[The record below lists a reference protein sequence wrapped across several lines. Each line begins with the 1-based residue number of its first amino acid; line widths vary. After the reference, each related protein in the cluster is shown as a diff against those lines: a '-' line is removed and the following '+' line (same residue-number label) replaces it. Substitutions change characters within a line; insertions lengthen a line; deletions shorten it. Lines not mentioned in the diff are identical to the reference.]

1 MLVLLVAFAVLPL
14 ALPWLMGR
22 LGPRGF
28 FVAALVPIIAFV
40 YTALQTP
47 RVVSGEVLTESY
59 AWIPSLGLS
68 LSMRMDT
75 LGWLMALIVTG
86 VGALV
91 MIYCRWYF
99 ADTTKDA
106 GAKSSKGAKSSQGT
120 AGATATAGSARKKR
134 VKPGV
139 GMFSASL
146 LAFAGAMYGLVL
158 TDDLIVL
165 VMFWEITSILS
176 YLLIG
181 FYHARGASRRAAL
194 QALLVTTLG
203 GLVMFVGAVILVV
216 QAGTTSLSAI
226 LAAYTAAG
234 SALAGNALINT
245 AIVLLLVGALSKS
258 AIFPFHFWLPGAMAA
273 PTPVSA
279 YLHAAAMVKAGIYLI
294 ARLAPAFAHSEPWRP
309 IVIGL
314 GLFTMLLG
322 GLQALRESD
331 LKRIL
336 AFGTVSQLGM
346 LTVVLGYGERNSA
359 LAGLALLLGHALFK
373 SALFLVVGVI
383 DRQLS
388 TRDIG
393 ELSGVGRQAP
403 TLAIASMVAVGS
415 MVGLAPT
422 VGFVAKEAVL
432 TSLLEGGSRPDAVI
446 PLVGIVL
453 GSVLT
458 TAYGLR
464 FIWGAFWTKR
474 DASGEKLPT
483 TVWPDPPIGFL
494 ASPVVLAALTL
505 IAGFAAPL
513 LDVAFSG
520 YADTLPSAGGEG
532 HPYHL
537 ALWHGWEPALFLSLA
552 SIALGAGLFW
562 VAQRT
567 RRVPRRLL
575 PFTAADV
582 YNGTLRG
589 IARVAVWTTTLTQR
603 GSLPVYVGTIFVVF
617 VAAEG
622 TALLASPEWRVSFD
636 LWQTPMQLMAAPIMI
651 IAGLVAVRA
660 QKRYTGVVLV
670 SVTGLGMV
678 ALFATSGAP
687 DLALTQIL
695 VETVTLVTFA
705 LVLRRIPARMGE
717 HNASV
722 WPVAR
727 MVLAVAVGATM
738 AMVALVATGARVAE
752 PISTAFP
759 DLAYNLGH
767 GKNVVNVALV
777 DLRGWDTMGEL
788 SVLILA
794 ATGVASLV
802 FVTHRSDLIS
812 QSISALPT
820 AATRTRRP
828 LVETSEGLRARTA
841 GSSSTRQ
848 AWLVGGQRMR
858 PENRSIMLEVI
869 VRVLFH
875 TIIVVSIY
883 LLFAGHNLPGG
894 GFAGGLVA
902 GMALVMRYIA
912 GGRYELGA
920 AAPTDAGRLLGAG
933 MTLAIACAVVPL
945 LFGAAPLTSWFW
957 EADLP
962 VIGHVEFVTSTLF
975 DIGVYLVV
983 IGLVLDVLRSL
994 GGEVDRQTQA
1004 LRQAQPPAAGQ
1015 APEAV
1020 QGAHGMP
1027 GVSAS

>member
-1 MLVLLVAFAVLPL
+1 LLVLLAAFAVVPL
-14 ALPWLMGR
+14 SLPWLFGR
-22 LGPRGF
+22 IGPRAF
-28 FVAALVPIIAFV
+28 LVAAVLPVVAFV
-40 YTALQTP
+40 HALLMTP
-47 RVVSGEVLTESY
+47 EVVAGRVPTESVS
-59 AWIPSLGLS
+59 WIPQLGID

-75 LGWLMALIVTG
+75 LGWLMTLIVTG

-91 MIYCRWYF
+91 LIYCRWYF
-99 ADTTKDA
+99 D
-106 GAKSSKGAKSSQGT
+106 G
-120 AGATATAGSARKKR
+120 KKQ
-134 VKPGV
+134 GV
-139 GMFSASL
+139 GLFAAVL
-146 LAFAGAMYGLVL
+146 LGFAGAMYGLVL
-158 TDDLIVL
+158 TDDIIVL
-165 VMFWEITSILS
+165 VMLWEITSILS

-203 GLVMFVGAVILVV
+203 GLVMFVGAVMMAVIY
-216 QAGTTSLSAI
+216 GTNS
-226 LAAYTAAG
+226 LAAIVGGTATLRPDSEG
-234 SALAGNALINT
+234 LLNV

-294 ARLAPAFAHSEPWRP
+294 ARLAPAFAHSEFWRP
-309 IVIGL
+309 IVISL

-359 LAGLALLLGHALFK
+359 LAGLALLIGHALFK
-373 SALFLVVGVI
+373 SSLFLVVGVI

-403 TLAIASMVAVGS
+403 TLAVFSIIAIAS

-432 TSLLEGGSRPDAVI
+432 TSLLEGGSRPEALI
-446 PLVGIVL
+446 PLIGIVL

-464 FIWGAFWTKR
+464 FVWGAFWTKK
-474 DASGEKLPT
+474 DAAGTPLPVT
-483 TVWPDPPIGFL
+483 EWPDPPMGFL
-494 ASPVVLAALTL
+494 AAPVLLSGLTVV
-505 IAGFAAPL
+505 AGFAAPL
-513 LDVAFSG
+513 LDAAFSG
-520 YADTLPSAGGEG
+520 YADTLPAAGGENG
-532 HPYHL
+532 YPYHL
-537 ALWHGWEPALFLSLA
+537 ALWHGWEPALFLSLG
-552 SIALGAGLFW
+552 SIALGAVLFW
-562 VAQRT
+562 LAQRT
-567 RRVPRRLL
+567 GLVPRRIL

-582 YNGTLRG
+582 YNASLRV
-589 IARVAVWTTTLTQR
+589 IARLAVWTTTFTQR

-622 TALLASPEWRVSFD
+622 TALLASPSWQISLD
-636 LWQTPMQLMAAPIMI
+636 AWQTPMQLVVAPIMI
-651 IAGLVAVRA
+651 IAGIFAVRA
-660 QKRYTGVVLV
+660 RKRYTGVVLV
-670 SVTGLGMV
+670 SATGLGMI
-678 ALFATSGAP
+678 ALFASSGAP

-695 VETVTLVTFA
+695 VETVTLVAFA
-705 LVLRRIPARMGE
+705 LVLRRIPARLGE

-722 WPVAR
+722 LPLAR
-727 MVLAVAVGATM
+727 AILAVAVGATM
-738 AMVALVATGARVAE
+738 AMVAMVATGARVAT
-752 PISTAFP
+752 PISERFP
-759 DLAYNLGH
+759 ELAYELGH

-812 QSISALPT
+812 RSISALPT
-820 AATRTRRP
+820 GATRTRRP
-828 LVETSEGLRARTA
+828 LIETDEGPRPRASA
-841 GSSSTRQ
+841 PGSTRQ
-848 AWLVGGQRMR
+848 TWLVGGQKVR

-869 VRVLFH
+869 VRILFH

-902 GMALVMRYIA
+902 GMALVMRYVA

-933 MTLAIACAVVPL
+933 MTLAVACAVVPL
-945 LFGAAPLTSWFW
+945 LFGLPPLTSWFW
-957 EADLP
+957 ETEIP
-962 VIGHVEFVTSTLF
+962 VIGHIEFVTSTLF

-994 GGEVDRQTQA
+994 GGEVDRQTQE
-1004 LRQAQPPAAGQ
+1004 LR
-1015 APEAV
+1015 ER
-1020 QGAHGMP
+1020 
-1027 GVSAS
+1027 GVTLS

>member
-139 GMFSASL
+139 GMFAASL

-203 GLVMFVGAVILVV
+203 GLAMFVGAVILVV
-216 QAGTTSLSAI
+216 QAGTTSLSEI

-234 SALAGNALINT
+234 SALAGSALINT

-322 GLQALRESD
+322 GLQALREFD

-359 LAGLALLLGHALFK
+359 LAGLALLVGHALFK

-432 TSLLEGGSRPDAVI
+432 ASLIEGGSRPDAVI
-446 PLVGIVL
+446 PLIGIVL

-474 DASGEKLPT
+474 DASGEKMPQT
-483 TVWPDPPIGFL
+483 PWPDPPMGFI
-494 ASPVVLAALTL
+494 ASPVMLSALTL

-520 YADTLPSAGGEG
+520 YADTMPMDAGNPG

-562 VAQRT
+562 FAQRT
-567 RRVPRRLL
+567 RSIPRRIL
-575 PFTAADV
+575 PFSAADV
-582 YNGTLRG
+582 YNACLRG

-622 TALLASPEWRVSFD
+622 TALLASPEWRLSFD
-636 LWQTPMQLMAAPIMI
+636 AWQTPMQLVVAPIMI
-651 IAGLVAVRA
+651 IAGIVAVRA

-670 SVTGLGMV
+670 SATGLGMV

-705 LVLRRIPARMGE
+705 LVLRRTPARMGE

-727 MVLAVAVGATM
+727 TVLAVAVGATM
-738 AMVALVATGARVAE
+738 SMIALVATGARVAE
-752 PISTAFP
+752 PISTAFA
-759 DLAYNLGH
+759 DLAYDLGQ

-812 QSISALPT
+812 SAISALPT
-820 AATRTRRP
+820 GTTRARRP
-828 LVETSEGLRARTA
+828 LIETSEGLRTRTST
-841 GSSSTRQ
+841 SSNSRQ

-945 LFGAAPLTSWFW
+945 LFGAAPLTSYFW
-957 EADLP
+957 EADIP

-994 GGEVDRQTQA
+994 GGEVDRQAQA
-1004 LRQAQPPAAGQ
+1004 LREAPGGGQ
-1015 APEAV
+1015 
-1020 QGAHGMP
+1020 AHGMP